1 MKLEA
6 SLKHFS
12 PQGLAITDSSKSTSP
27 DRITGTDMMAALG
40 STASKARFGLWVF
53 LGKNGISADDEQKA
67 VQELA
72 WLAMERA
79 PKNVRK
85 AAGDS
90 FGKCML
96 ILARFA
102 FTEYSRSA
110 ASESECRSCNG
121 SGFAEETTTAR
132 KVTYPWG
139 SAPYWAKRSRAVRP
153 SDWEKWTEVEEV
165 KKVSCP
171 TCGGKK
177 VTSARCR
184 CRGIGRV
191 LDRKATSEQG
201 APVFKECER
210 CTGKGF
216 ASIPSTNVHKAIL
229 SLVPDLHIRTWTRNW
244 KPFYDEMVKECY
256 LAEGQAEGV
265 FEAITKN

>member
-27 DRITGTDMMAALG
+27 DRITGTDVMAALG
-40 STASKARFGLWVF
+40 STASKARFGLWAF
-53 LGKNGISADDEQKA
+53 LGKNGISAGDEQKA

-72 WLAMERA
+72 RMAMDDA

-85 AAGDS
+85 AAGS
-90 FGKCML
+90 QFGNCML

-110 ASESECRSCNG
+110 ASSSDCPNCKGKGLVDVQEQVVRYPG
-121 SGFAEETTTAR
+121 YIGADGEEKIA
-132 KVTYPWG
+132 PW
-139 SAPYWAKRSRAVRP
+139 
-153 SDWEKWTEVEEV
+153 VELQTV
-165 KKVSCP
+165 KKQCQH
-171 TCGGKK
+171 CEGKG
-177 VTSARCR
+177 TLSARCR
-184 CRGIGRV
+184 CKGIGRV

-216 ASIPSTNVHKAIL
+216 ASMPSTNVHKAIL
-229 SLVPDLHIRTWTRNW
+229 SLVPDLHVRTWTRNW
-244 KPFYDEMVKECY
+244 KPFYDGLVQECHWGEGK
-256 LAEGQAEGV
+256 AEIA
-265 FEAITKN
+265 FERATKF

>member
-27 DRITGTDMMAALG
+27 DRITGTDIMAALG
-40 STASKARFGLWVF
+40 STAAKARFGLCAF
-53 LGKNGISADDEQKA
+53 LGKNGISAGDEQKA
-67 VQELA
+67 VQALA
-72 WLAMERA
+72 LLAMEKA

-85 AAGDS
+85 AAGS
-90 FGKCML
+90 QFGKCML

-102 FTEYSRSA
+102 FTEYARSA
-110 ASESECRSCNG
+110 ATEGECRACGG
-121 SGFAEETTTAR
+121 SGSTEETSIVR
-132 KVTYPWG
+132 KITYPWG
-139 SAPYWAKRSRAVRP
+139 HAPYWAKMSRAVRP
-153 SDWEKWTEVEEV
+153 SDWEKWTEVAEI
-165 KKVSCP
+165 KKVACA

-177 VTSARCR
+177 VISARCR
-184 CRGIGRV
+184 CKGIGRV

-210 CTGKGF
+210 CTGKGY
-216 ASIPSTNVHKAIL
+216 AGIPSTNVHKAVL

-244 KPFYDEMVKECY
+244 KPFYDDLVKECFWG
-256 LAEGQAEGV
+256 EGQAEKA
-265 FEAITKN
+265 FERSTRF